1 MPKYNYKFYIA
12 LVLALILALV
22 KPAAI
27 TTIVLFIVALI
38 GYFIKETKLKDSIED
53 VHLDLKEEKALADDR
68 ADDAFLKLH
77 HLINSMPSPLIYI
90 NQKGDF
96 EVSNIYFDQ
105 MIQIDAKHVYD
116 VAIDSPLRQIMLDAF
131 LNEKQF
137 IKEFSYRDIDFQVH
151 SIPIMKDNRYNG
163 CLLVFQDVT
172 RITEG
177 EKMQKRFIADAS
189 HELRTPISSI
199 IGMSEILN
207 QETFDDENTR
217 KEFLEQIDV
226 EAKRLDHI
234 VKDLLL
240 QSRLKEN
247 QVYLEKNIF
256 NLRSFFE
263 GLIYEKRRELHKN
276 NIEVVLTCPSD
287 ITVFAD
293 QFRLGQVFLNLFN
306 NSINYTKNG
315 RINIDCDCWQDE
327 CKIVFKD
334 NGKGIPKE
342 ILPHI
347 FDRFFRGETDRS
359 REFGGSGLG
368 LAISKSIVEAH
379 DGSIEVESEAGKGT
393 SFIIKLTQN

>member
-1 MPKYNYKFYIA
+1 MILF
-12 LVLALILALV
+12 LVLALYQTSPLTIIL
-22 KPAAI
+22 
-27 TTIVLFIVALI
+27 LFMVGVV
-38 GYFIKETKLKDSIED
+38 GYFIKETKISHKIED
-53 VHLDLKEEKALADDR
+53 VHLDLKEEKTAAEDR
-68 ADDAFLKLH
+68 AEDALIKLE
-77 HLINSMPSPLIYI
+77 HLINAMPSPLIYI

-96 EVSNIYFDQ
+96 DVSNIYFEQ
-105 MIQIDAKHVYD
+105 MIGIEAQHVYD

-137 IKEFSYRDIDFQVH
+137 IKPFNYNDIDFQVH
-151 SIPIMKDNRYNG
+151 SIPMMKEGRYNG

-189 HELRTPISSI
+189 HELRTPIASI

-207 QETFDDENTR
+207 REDFNDEKTA
-217 KEFLEQIDV
+217 KEFIKQIDV
-226 EAKRLDHI
+226 EANRLEHI

-263 GLIYEKRRELHKN
+263 GLIYEKRMALHQN
-276 NIEVVLTCPSD
+276 NIEVILTCPSD
-287 ITVFAD
+287 ITVYAD
-293 QFRLGQVFLNLFN
+293 QFRLSQVFINLFN
-306 NSINYTKNG
+306 NAVNYAKNG
-315 RINIDCDCWQDE
+315 KIMINCECWQNE
-327 CKIVFKD
+327 CTITFSD
-334 NGKGIPKE
+334 NGKGIPKD

-368 LAISKSIVEAH
+368 LAISKSIIEAH
-379 DGSIEVESEAGKGT
+379 GGTVEVESEVGQGT